1 MLVIADKLR
10 SGAEK
15 RIAAWLRSW
24 DQEYRIPGVAI
35 MNCFAGGQEVDLVVI
50 TPHTT
55 VAGEIK
61 GIAPEATGGVLHCTT
76 NTRWTVPGYA
86 GDPVGVRG
94 SDTTPYDQV
103 RDAVFK
109 MKAAIRQVGGS
120 AFVTGLVLVV
130 PPRES
135 TMRLE
140 KKSAPPQGCDVLLCD
155 TPNPLRA
162 WFHRAHHRSAVVW
175 TAEQAYALIEA
186 LEFGDRITVTEL
198 AEEGFPLESTPL
210 PDTPAAPVKPI
221 PRPPVPA
228 ARPVTPTPPPP
239 APPDEPAPH
248 VPRPEPQPIPEP
260 SPEVAPA
267 ASGDR
272 RRGHFQTAAAFAAI
286 ALAAALLWLWSHVR
300 GDEPE
305 PREIGTDQQIS
316 SAEPA
321 PPPAA
326 GLPPAAPAPAPP
338 VVGKCFPFQPDC

>member
-1 MLVIADKLR
+1 MLVIADRLR

-15 RIAAWLRSW
+15 RVATWLRSW
-24 DQEYRIPGVAI
+24 GREYRISGVAI
-35 MNCFAGGQEVDLVVI
+35 MNCFVGGQEVDLVVI

-55 VAGEIK
+55 VAGEVK
-61 GIAPEATGGVLHCTT
+61 GVAPEAAGGVLHCTT

-109 MKAAIRQVGGS
+109 MKAAIEQVGGS

-135 TMRLE
+135 TLRLE

-155 TPNPLRA
+155 TQKPLRA

-186 LEFGDRITVTEL
+186 LEHGGRTTIAEL

-210 PDTPAAPVKPI
+210 PNKPAAPAKPT
-221 PRPPVPA
+221 
-228 ARPVTPTPPPP
+228 ARPSAPDAPPTPPGPP
-239 APPDEPAPH
+239 PPTQPENPAPH

-267 ASGDR
+267 TSVDR
-272 RRGHFQTAAAFAAI
+272 RRGHYQTAAAFAAI
-286 ALAAALLWLWSHVR
+286 ALAAALLWLWSYAR

-305 PREIGTDQQIS
+305 PREIRNEQQVS

-326 GLPPAAPAPAPP
+326 GLPPAAPAPP
-338 VVGKCFPFQPDC
+338 VVRKCFPFQPDC